1 MRTTL
6 LCLALAAAAPAFA
19 QDATVAREET
29 GNRVS
34 ENVPAIPAEL
44 VERLN
49 RYQNTRGASF
59 AGWLD
64 DGSML
69 VTTRFAETAQAHR
82 VRMPMGAREQLT
94 FFPEPVASVT
104 AAPAPGADGF
114 VFGFAFGIGAIGAAV
129 IGALADVTGIVYV
142 FNLTAL
148 LPFLG
153 FLTIFLP
160 RARELHPNLK
170 EPA

>member
-1 MRTTL
+1 VGL
-6 LCLALAAAAPAFA
+6 IA
-19 QDATVAREET
+19 
-29 GNRVS
+29 
-34 ENVPAIPAEL
+34 
-44 VERLN
+44 
-49 RYQNTRGASF
+49 
-59 AGWLD
+59 
-64 DGSML
+64 
-69 VTTRFAETAQAHR
+69 
-82 VRMPMGAREQLT
+82 
-94 FFPEPVASVT
+94 
-104 AAPAPGADGF
+104 GF